1 MDIEGKLKMNVFGYH
16 KERHYEEHIT
26 RHYKYMGVEFHK
38 AECTRDAFGM
48 TEVWKYYYEI
58 PSVDYEFRTLES
70 VKNYIK
76 RM

>member
-1 MDIEGKLKMNVFGYH
+1 MNVFGFH
-16 KERHYEEHIT
+16 KERHYAERTAREY
-26 RHYKYMGVEFHK
+26 RYMGVDFYK
-38 AECTRDAFGM
+38 VECTRDGAHGM

-58 PSVDYEFRTLES
+58 PTVDYEFRTLES